1 MGWRR
6 RYLLALLVGGV
17 APRAEV
23 VARGERRIEGVRVRR
38 SRGLDDCD
46 AFVWRGVPVTS
57 VARTMVD
64 LASVLSLSALAR
76 AFHEAGIRYGTT
88 PAQVEA
94 VLGAAAATV
103 PGAAN
108 LRAVIHGDE
117 PVLLSF
123 LERRFRR
130 LLREAGLPL
139 AGDEP
144 ARGRAADRLL
154 AGPSIGLRSS
164 STATAFTAHA
174 TRGSATAAASA
185 RREPAET
192 TSGVS
197 PSAMW
202 SSLRAMLAE
211 LSSALS

>member
-1 MGWRR
+1 MVNG
-6 RYLLALLVGGV
+6 ALRS
-17 APRAEV
+17 A
-23 VARGERRIEGVRVRR
+23 VRR
-38 SRGLDDCD
+38 SRGLDERD

-94 VLGAAAATV
+94 VLERRANSR
-103 PGAAN
+103 GAAN
-108 LRAVIHGDE
+108 LRAVIDGDE

-139 AGDEP
+139 P
-144 ARGRAADRLL
+144 
-154 AGPSIGLRSS
+154 
-164 STATAFTAHA
+164 
-174 TRGSATAAASA
+174 
-185 RREPAET
+185 
-192 TSGVS
+192 
-197 PSAMW
+197 
-202 SSLRAMLAE
+202 
-211 LSSALS
+211 